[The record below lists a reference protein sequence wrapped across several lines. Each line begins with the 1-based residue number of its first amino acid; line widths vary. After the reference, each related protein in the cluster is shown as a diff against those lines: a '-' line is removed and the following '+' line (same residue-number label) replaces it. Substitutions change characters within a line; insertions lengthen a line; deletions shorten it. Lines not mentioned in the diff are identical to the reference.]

1 MVGARLVLVTGDW
14 LRGAATGE
22 AGMNDRV
29 EYLDSRVLSQRWGTL
44 TLHRIRYRMRDGH
57 AVELDRE
64 VYDHGPAVAVLL
76 ISPTRQKVLLTRQF
90 RISVDLTGHHADLL
104 EACAGLNGDD
114 GPEAAA
120 RREALEETGV
130 VVGDL
135 TEVFSCFMSPGSV
148 TERVT
153 GYIATYDAPPV
164 THGGLAEE
172 HEDIEIVEIDY
183 ADVRP
188 LVMSGAL
195 HDGKTLLLLQHALL
209 TGLIP

>member
-1 MVGARLVLVTGDW
+1 MT
-14 LRGAATGE
+14 
-22 AGMNDRV
+22 NRV
-29 EYLDSRVLSQRWGTL
+29 DYLDSRVLSKQWGTL
-44 TLHRIRYRMRDGH
+44 TLHRIRYRMRNGQ

-90 RISVDLTGHHADLL
+90 RISVDLTGHGEDLL
-104 EACAGLNGDD
+104 ETCAGLNGDD
-114 GPEAAA
+114 GPETAA

-135 TEVFSCFMSPGSV
+135 AEVFSCFMSPGSV

-153 GYIATYDAPPV
+153 GYIATYDTPPS
-164 THGGLAEE
+164 THGGLPEE

-183 ADVRP
+183 AEVRP
-188 LVMSGAL
+188 MVMTGAI